1 VKITPHRRLTRHQEE
16 EVSAYLGALFWRL
29 ILARLILAPYLGADP
44 RRRPKPRKTK

>member
-29 ILARLILAPYLGADP
+29 ILTPYLGADP